1 LPRIENNL
9 KLKSYWQKYYYYVSL
24 HNVNT
29 L

>member
-24 HNVNT
+24 HM
-29 L
+29 